1 MKKPGKKTNT
11 SLDDRMKEYEAVT
24 TSYSLI
30 HRIPV
35 YARIDGRAFHTFCR
49 PLNKPFDDN
58 FVSVMQ
64 KTCAYLVE
72 KTNAV
77 VGYVESD
84 EISLA
89 WTEPA
94 KMPFETRL
102 FKLESVLAAMATS
115 AFTLYGLETKM
126 ADRIKNLMPHFDC
139 RVCQLPDLNEL
150 ANMFVWRQQDCL
162 KNSITMVA
170 LSKFSHN
177 QLQNK
182 NSKSKIDMLAEIGVD
197 YQKDIAEH
205 LRLGSFFRR
214 ESYYKTLTAEEIEKI
229 PEKNRSTLLH
239 EHSTDGIDI
248 YSAIRSHIVQ
258 FYPGYPLQDIENKVG
273 VLFSHETAN
282 RKQK

>member
-1 MKKPGKKTNT
+1 MASKGNANRQT
-11 SLDDRMKEYEAVT
+11 LDERMKEYETVT
-24 TSYSLI
+24 TSHSLI
-30 HRIPV
+30 HKLPV

-49 PLNKPFDDN
+49 NLNKPFDND

-72 KTNAV
+72 ETNAV

-89 WTEPA
+89 WLEPS
-94 KMPFETRL
+94 KVPFEIRL

-115 AFTLYGLETKM
+115 AFTLYGLETKL
-126 ADRIKNLMPHFDC
+126 ADRIKKMHPHFDC
-139 RVCQLPDLNEL
+139 RVCQLPNLEEL
-150 ANMFVWRQQDCL
+150 ANMFLWRQQDCV

-177 QLQNK
+177 QLQGM
-182 NSKSKIDMLAEIGVD
+182 NSIDKINMLAESGL
-197 YQKDIAEH
+197 YYYEDIPEH

-214 ESYYKTLTAEEIEKI
+214 EVYYKTLTDEELSKI

-248 YSAIRSHIVQ
+248 YATVRSHVVQ
-258 FYPGYPLQDIENKVG
+258 FYPKYSLQDTENKVG
-273 VLFSHETAN
+273 VLFNHEEAED
-282 RKQK
+282 RR

>member
-1 MKKPGKKTNT
+1 MKNPGNRKNT
-11 SLDDRMKEYEAVT
+11 PLDDRMKEYEAVT

-49 PLNKPFDDN
+49 PLNKPFDDD

-72 KTNAV
+72 KTNAL

-89 WTEPA
+89 WAEPS

-115 AFTLYGLETKM
+115 AFTLYGLETKL
-126 ADRIKNLMPHFDC
+126 ADRIRSLMPHFDC
-139 RVCQLPDLNEL
+139 RVCQLPDLSEL

-177 QLQNK
+177 ELQGK
-182 NSKSKIDMLAEIGVD
+182 NSVDKVNMLLTKGINYYD
-197 YQKDIAEH
+197 DIAEH

-214 ESYYKTLTAEEIEKI
+214 ELYYKTLTADEVNKI
-229 PEKNRSTLLH
+229 PEKNRGTLLH
-239 EHSTDGIDI
+239 EHSTDGIDT
-248 YSAIRSHIVQ
+248 YAAIRSHVVQ
-258 FYPGYPLQDIENKVG
+258 FYPEYPLQEIENKIE
-273 VLFSHETAN
+273 VLFNHATAE
-282 RKQK
+282 RKA